1 MKKRSYVIVGTAA
14 VLAVSLSGCN
24 NYSKMIKDSPDEYI
38 KLAAENTVKSIAA
51 SKSSGIYDAVSNA
64 VKAGAVKGDVSYQNI
79 SVSFAVL
86 NDENK
91 SIGVNASVKSGDS
104 NVTVKTY
111 SDKDN
116 AEFLISGLNEDH
128 SYKLDLANFENDI
141 KNSVFGPNSD
151 SSYSLDDDS
160 IKELTD
166 AVNEFRDAFAGTDG
180 ENEFQKTWTDFVK
193 SLEYTSSS
201 EKVTLSDGAEFKAN
215 IIKCSVSGD
224 QMKDVIDK
232 MSGIAG
238 EDSYISYYFDSMN
251 EVLDSITNIDLTFTV
266 NSKSHELVA
275 VDGSFPAEI
284 EGENYNMDVSLD
296 FGSDPAKSSEYSL
309 DFSAA
314 PESDPADTATASVVL
329 AMSGTDGNISD
340 KLTFSA
346 KDADIN
352 ESGEIAF
359 DYNKADGAYT
369 LAYSDSNNG
378 ELKLGGVITVN
389 GKTAEMTVDSV
400 SVKSQYDDEAQTAD
414 GLSVKLAFTEDKPQP
429 LGADKNF
436 LSLTED
442 ELDTLI
448 NDIMSGF
455 YGTDISSDYDTYDDE
470 ELGYYDDEY
479 YDDEYYDDEEL
490 GYYDDEELD
499 GDALAIASAN
509 SMAKLAYTNFCTYA
523 THVEIND
530 SHLED
535 GVYICPL
542 YEDGIDTFDG
552 YEYAYDG
559 SFEDLMTAM
568 NGYMGM
574 SDSYVLAVVEDGYP
588 TSTYWSENYDF
599 SDLDESDIPDS
610 FEVDERFI
618 GSYPVQAAS

>member
-24 NYSKMIKDSPDEYI
+24 NYSKMIKESPDEYI
-38 KLAAENTVKSIAA
+38 KLASENTVKSIAA

-91 SIGVNASVKSGDS
+91 SIGVNASVKGGDS
-104 NVTVKTY
+104 DITVKTY
-111 SDKDN
+111 SDRDN

-141 KNSVFGPNSD
+141 RNSVFGPNSD
-151 SSYSLDDDS
+151 SSYRLDDDS

-166 AVNEFRDAFAGTDG
+166 AVNEFRDAFTGADG

-284 EGENYNMDVSLD
+284 EGENYNMGISLD

-314 PESDPADTATASVVL
+314 PESDPTDTATASVVL

-369 LAYSDSNNG
+369 LTYSDSNNG

-389 GKTAEMTVDSV
+389 GKTAEMTVDSA

-442 ELDTLI
+442 ELDALV
-448 NDIMSGF
+448 NDIMSGI
-455 YGTDISSDYDTYDDE
+455 YGTDISSTDYDTYDDE
-470 ELGYYDDEY
+470 ELD
-479 YDDEYYDDEEL
+479 
-490 GYYDDEELD
+490 YYDDEELD
-499 GDALAIASAN
+499 GDDPAIVSAN
-509 SMAKLAYTNFCTYA
+509 SMAKTAYTNLCVYA
-523 THVEIND
+523 THAEIND
-530 SHLED
+530 NHLED

-542 YEDGIDTFDG
+542 YEDGVDAFDG

-559 SFEDLMTAM
+559 SFEDLVNAM

-574 SDSYVLAVVEDGYP
+574 SNSYVLAVVEDGYP

-599 SDLDESDIPDS
+599 YDLDESDIPDS

-618 GSYPVQAAS
+618 GSYPVQAVS

>member
-1 MKKRSYVIVGTAA
+1 
-14 VLAVSLSGCN
+14 
-24 NYSKMIKDSPDEYI
+24 
-38 KLAAENTVKSIAA
+38 
-51 SKSSGIYDAVSNA
+51 
-64 VKAGAVKGDVSYQNI
+64 
-79 SVSFAVL
+79 
-86 NDENK
+86 
-91 SIGVNASVKSGDS
+91 
-104 NVTVKTY
+104 
-111 SDKDN
+111 
-116 AEFLISGLNEDH
+116 
-128 SYKLDLANFENDI
+128 
-141 KNSVFGPNSD
+141 
-151 SSYSLDDDS
+151 
-160 IKELTD
+160 
-166 AVNEFRDAFAGTDG
+166 
-180 ENEFQKTWTDFVK
+180 
-193 SLEYTSSS
+193 
-201 EKVTLSDGAEFKAN
+201 
-215 IIKCSVSGD
+215 
-224 QMKDVIDK
+224 
-232 MSGIAG
+232 
-238 EDSYISYYFDSMN
+238 
-251 EVLDSITNIDLTFTV
+251 
-266 NSKSHELVA
+266 
-275 VDGSFPAEI
+275 
-284 EGENYNMDVSLD
+284 
-296 FGSDPAKSSEYSL
+296 
-309 DFSAA
+309 
-314 PESDPADTATASVVL
+314 
-329 AMSGTDGNISD
+329 MSGTDGNISD

-389 GKTAEMTVDSV
+389 GKTAEMTVDSA

-442 ELDTLI
+442 ELDALI

-455 YGTDISSDYDTYDDE
+455 YGTDISSDYDT
-470 ELGYYDDEY
+470 
-479 YDDEYYDDEEL
+479 
-490 GYYDDEELD
+490 YDDEELD

-574 SDSYVLAVVEDGYP
+574 SDSYVLAVVEGGYP
-588 TSTYWSENYDF
+588 VSTYWSENYDF